1 MKLKN
6 DKTLKIALTA
16 VFACIVFVLSYFGS
30 FVRIGTVS
38 IALTM
43 IPIVLGGIYIGPWAG
58 AFLGTIFGL
67 TVYFTDATAAPL
79 IAENWFYTFLGCV
92 VRAALAG
99 WIPALLYKL
108 IARKN
113 EMLGTIVASVVG
125 PIVNTVVFLFCM
137 IVLFGDFWSP
147 KAAADGKSLLMWWIT
162 AIGVFNFLVEFLT
175 TVVITPILA
184 QPLLALKKL
193 MEQ

>member
-1 MKLKN
+1 M
-6 DKTLKIALTA
+6 
-16 VFACIVFVLSYFGS
+16 
-30 FVRIGTVS
+30 
-38 IALTM
+38 
-43 IPIVLGGIYIGPWAG
+43 
-58 AFLGTIFGL
+58 
-67 TVYFTDATAAPL
+67 
-79 IAENWFYTFLGCV
+79 

-147 KAAADGKSLLMWWIT
+147 TAAADGKSLLMWWIT

-184 QPLLALKKL
+184 QPLLALKKR